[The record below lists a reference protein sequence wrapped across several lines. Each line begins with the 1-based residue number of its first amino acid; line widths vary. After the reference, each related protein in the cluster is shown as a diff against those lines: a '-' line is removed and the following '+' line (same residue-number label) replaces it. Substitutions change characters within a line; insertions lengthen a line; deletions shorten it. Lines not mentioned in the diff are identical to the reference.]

1 MRVARGYKVAGIIH
15 MVSYNG
21 NSPILPVGSS
31 SSCGVSEAVNKQ
43 KEEGSRIGKGKGHDS
58 VTAAGCR
65 FITDTMKSFC
75 AGVCEREFEIE
86 MRVRVCVVCAN
97 GMVWWDQTPAACPP
111 PRMVRRVG
119 RSSSSSPWQLGRIFV
134 QLLHEPK
141 IGLCRSPPRLDI
153 LNRLCR

>member
-86 MRVRVCVVCAN
+86 MRVRVSVVCAN
-97 GMVWWDQTPAACPP
+97 GMVWWDQTPAACPS
-111 PRMVRRVG
+111 PRIVRRVG
-119 RSSSSSPWQLGRIFV
+119 RSDGRRRRHRGNLAAYSCNCCTNPKLGSADR
-134 QLLHEPK
+134 LLD
-141 IGLCRSPPRLDI
+141 LTY
-153 LNRLCR
+153 